1 MSANFLPICDL
12 LFNFISVTLYFCA
25 LAFDILSVYT
35 FYQES
40 NRLWTLLLALT
51 IITGILLSQVL
62 SLKWFYEERKLY
74 NRYKAPLRTAA
85 VVGVHV
91 LGFGVLW
98 RYSKLFSPVHIEE
111 VKREMRDLCVL
122 RMIHAFL
129 ESSTFLL
136 ALGYRTQ
143 LSQEEPLV
151 NYISMSLSLFNLC
164 WSLASFNKNVYQRDV
179 HKLVLT
185 WIGVIFQFLWRLG
198 TLFSR
203 ILAFIIYSYA
213 YGPWIFLV
221 VGLHWSV
228 MFLWLIFTHT
238 GAGGRRN
245 LTSALIISYVHIFC
259 FLNFDWKNTKF
270 KMCIYYLIA
279 FIENILLTLLW
290 NYSLKVSLQYGT
302 AQRRYVLLFVGSSFI
317 GGLLFSALYYRFF
330 HVKKL
335 SEAKESSPS
344 YPKGSGGS
352 KRPSSSELG
361 DAPLPSRAVFN
372 CALNENYIKKKKL
385 PRVIPVPPLSGSGN
399 AGPPPQKS
407 SMPFWKEPL
416 PQTVVAGMERNM
428 GQFTHLSRDLS
439 IVEEMGPES
448 YERNA
453 GNKFETSL

>member
-35 FYQES
+35 FYQEV
-40 NRLWTLLLALT
+40 NRLWTLVLALT
-51 IITGILLSQVL
+51 IVTAILLSQIL

-74 NRYKAPLRTAA
+74 NRYNDPIRTAA
-85 VVGVHV
+85 VVIVH
-91 LGFGVLW
+91 LCGFGVLW

-129 ESSTFLL
+129 ESSTFLIV
-136 ALGYRTQ
+136 LGYRTQ
-143 LSQEEPLV
+143 YEEPLAIV
-151 NYISMSLSLFNLC
+151 NYISISLSLFNLC

-185 WIGVIFQFLWRLG
+185 WIGVIFQFIWRLG

-238 GAGGRRN
+238 GNGGKRT
-245 LTSALIISYVHIFC
+245 LASTFIISYIHIFD

-270 KMCIYYLIA
+270 KITIYYLIV
-279 FIENILLTLLW
+279 FVENLLLTLLW
-290 NYSLKVSLQYGT
+290 NYSLKISLQYDKIE
-302 AQRRYVLLFVGSSFI
+302 RRYVLLVVVSSI
-317 GGLLFSALYYRFF
+317 LSGLLFMVLYYRFF

-335 SEAKESSPS
+335 TEAKEIFPKNNSDFNKRTSETETS
-344 YPKGSGGS
+344 YPENPES
-352 KRPSSSELG
+352 
-361 DAPLPSRAVFN
+361 ARAVFN

-385 PRVIPVPPLSGSGN
+385 PRVIPVPPLVGNTTSGEKKFH
-399 AGPPPQKS
+399 AV
-407 SMPFWKEPL
+407 L
-416 PQTVVAGMERNM
+416 ERAITSNYCVR
-428 GQFTHLSRDLS
+428 SRAKYGS
-439 IVEEMGPES
+439 IYS
-448 YERNA
+448 F
-453 GNKFETSL
+453 K